1 MRWFKIRESI
11 NSVLYDWK
19 EPIFKSS
26 RVLSIIVSFTALVF
40 LIFYYGFEHSPK
52 ELAYIFYYFQGV
64 FGFYVIRYFLKVLFQ
79 FNLWNYIKENWIE
92 TFFIFY
98 LIIEG
103 INYHFYDNLI
113 ILEFITNNFKTADR
127 HETSNAII
135 QVYLLFVIIM
145 ELFTKAEYLPKFR
158 TNPANIFITTFLI
171 LIGVGTILLMLPEM
185 RVDHHP
191 LGFLNALFTATSA
204 TCVTGL
210 SVVDTG
216 TFFTTRGQF
225 VIMLLIK
232 LGGLNIISYGA
243 FAMLFSKMGVGAK
256 QNSILE
262 DFLFSESPFS
272 SKSYLVKIVVFS
284 SVIEIIGAAIIGFLM
299 RNQFPDKSIGEITF
313 FSFFH
318 SISAFNNAGFSNV
331 EGGFLNPDYQHF
343 YLLHLAVSLLII
355 LGAMGFLILFDLF
368 GIKQLRDRLLH
379 PWKKIA
385 FGSRLDIRATL
396 VLLIVGTIA
405 FLVFEQDYTL
415 MGMNKMEQ
423 IITSF
428 FQSTTLRTAGFS
440 TVDFGAISTPFLLI
454 SLVWMFIG
462 GSSGSTSGGIKTSTI
477 SVLLVSAYSNIRGL
491 TSFETL
497 NRSIPKD
504 TMSRAFSVFFF
515 AVSTILLFIFA
526 LSITE
531 KEMLH
536 AGQFDIM
543 DLIFEEVSAFS
554 TVGLS
559 TGLTGSLSQAG
570 KFIIILSMFI
580 GRVGTITIGIA
591 LLERRKKSKYELPE
605 AKILIG

>member
-1 MRWFKIRESI
+1 MGWFKIKESI
-11 NSVLYDWK
+11 NSFLYDWK
-19 EPIFKSS
+19 EPILKYSH
-26 RVLSIIVSFTALVF
+26 VLSIIMTITALAV
-40 LIFYYGFEHSPK
+40 LIFYYGFEHTPQ
-52 ELAYIFYYFQGV
+52 ELEYIFYYFQVV
-64 FGFYVIRYFLKVLFQ
+64 FGFYILRYFLKVLIQ
-79 FNLWNYIKENWIE
+79 FNLWKYIQENWLE

-103 INYHFYDNLI
+103 INYQVNDNLL
-113 ILEFITNNFKTADR
+113 ILNLLTSNLNTVNKTEVA
-127 HETSNAII
+127 NAII
-135 QVYLLFVIIM
+135 QAYILLVIIM
-145 ELFTKAEYLPKFR
+145 ELFTKSEFLPKFK

-171 LIGVGTILLMLPEM
+171 LIGIGTILLMLPEM
-185 RVDHHP
+185 RIDHQP

-216 TFFTTRGQF
+216 TFFSMRGQF

-243 FAMLFSKMGVGAK
+243 FAMLFSKVGVGAK
-256 QNSILE
+256 QNSILG

-272 SKSYLVKIVVFS
+272 SKNYLVKIVVFS
-284 SVIEIIGAAIIGFLM
+284 SVIEVIGAALIGFLM
-299 RNQFPDKSIGEITF
+299 RNQFPDKSLGEITF

-343 YLLHLAVSLLII
+343 YMLHLIISFLII
-355 LGAMGFLILFDLF
+355 LGALGFLILFDVF

-396 VLLIVGTIA
+396 ILLFGGTIA
-405 FLVFEQDYTL
+405 FLLFEQNHTL
-415 MGMNKMEQ
+415 VDMNKMEQ

-440 TVDFGAISTPFLLI
+440 TVDFGKISTPFLLI
-454 SLVWMFIG
+454 SLIWMFIG
-462 GSSGSTSGGIKTSTI
+462 GSSGSTAGGIKTSTI
-477 SVLLVSAYSNIRGL
+477 SVLLVSAYSNVRGL
-491 TSFETL
+491 TNFETL
-497 NRSIPKD
+497 NRSISKE

-515 AVSTILLFIFA
+515 AISTILVFIFA

-531 KEMLH
+531 QEMLS
-536 AGQFDIM
+536 GSQYGIM

-559 TGLTGSLSQAG
+559 TGLTASLSKAG

-591 LLERRKKSKYELPE
+591 LLERRKKTKYQLPE